1 MKAILLLFALI
12 LTSGTASADLIV
24 SRGTSGVDRY
34 SDSGVFLGVLIA
46 PGTGGLVDAQGV
58 AVGPNG
64 DFFVGDFSGS
74 NILRYSSTGA
84 FIGVFSNS
92 PAVDTP
98 FDVVFGTGGDLFVAS
113 AGPTSNI
120 TRLDKTTGAV
130 ITASFTSGN
139 VTPIGGPQYLE
150 FGPALALSDIAGHVF
165 RFNAV
170 TGAHIGTGSF
180 DNPEGVAYAP
190 NGDLYIAQRI
200 ARNVIRIPFGG
211 GAPQVV
217 IPDGSFDGPPQD
229 IEFGPNGLL
238 YISANSIYRY
248 DVSGATGVL
257 VDHFGTGGEFLVFT
271 NVPEPAT
278 MVLCGVALAA
288 IGLLRRHVR
297 G

>member
-1 MKAILLLFALI
+1 MKALLLVFALI
-12 LTSGTASADLIV
+12 LTSGPASADLIV

-74 NILRYSSTGA
+74 NILHYSSTGS

-98 FDVVFGTGGDLFVAS
+98 FGVVFGTGGGLFVAS

-120 TRLDKTTGAV
+120 ARLDKTTGAV

-170 TGAHIGTGSF
+170 TGAHIGTGTF
-180 DNPEGVAYAP
+180 
-190 NGDLYIAQRI
+190 
-200 ARNVIRIPFGG
+200 
-211 GAPQVV
+211 
-217 IPDGSFDGPPQD
+217 
-229 IEFGPNGLL
+229 
-238 YISANSIYRY
+238 
-248 DVSGATGVL
+248 
-257 VDHFGTGGEFLVFT
+257 
-271 NVPEPAT
+271 
-278 MVLCGVALAA
+278 
-288 IGLLRRHVR
+288 
-297 G
+297 